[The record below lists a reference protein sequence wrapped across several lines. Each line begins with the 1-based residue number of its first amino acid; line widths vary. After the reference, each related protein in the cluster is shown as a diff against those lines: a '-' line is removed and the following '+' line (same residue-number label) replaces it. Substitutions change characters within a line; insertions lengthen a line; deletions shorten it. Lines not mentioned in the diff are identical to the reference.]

1 VELRFRVQCVLAW
14 AQRLAGWLR
23 QRAVRCLYRY
33 AARGRV
39 VRRLRHRYN
48 YYEYVYG
55 YHDYGYDYGYK

>member
-1 VELRFRVQCVLAW
+1 VCACLGAET
-14 AQRLAGWLR
+14 GWLADWVR
-23 QRAVRCLYRY
+23 ERAVHRLYRY